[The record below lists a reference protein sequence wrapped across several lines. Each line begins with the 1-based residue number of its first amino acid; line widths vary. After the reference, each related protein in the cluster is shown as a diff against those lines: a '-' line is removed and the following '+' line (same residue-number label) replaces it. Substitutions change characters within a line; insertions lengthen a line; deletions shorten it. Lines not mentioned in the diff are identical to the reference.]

1 MPRLGQYR
9 TLQADKIVQTVAR
22 LERRIQE
29 RFPDAGLVRVA
40 TELHEIARESLVR
53 SLQIRQPNIGLR
65 LLIGVLITLLVVV
78 LGMLI
83 SQLHFD
89 REHLRAL
96 FDPENFVQVFE
107 AGLGSLVFMG
117 AAILFLASLE
127 LRWKRQRALEAIR
140 ELRALAHIVDMH
152 QLTKDPE
159 STLRGGPATPSS
171 PRRTLSPF
179 MLNRY
184 LDYCTELLSL
194 VTKIGAIYVQDFP
207 DPVALESVD
216 QLADLTSGLSRSIWQ
231 KMIILDRVVGDI
243 GEQSWLSGNPNVL
256 LSPTV
261 PPQNNGETAAA
272 SG

>member
-1 MPRLGQYR
+1 MAAPGQYR
-9 TLQADKIVQTVAR
+9 TLQADKIVETVAQ

-29 RFPDAGLVRVA
+29 RFPDSGLVRVA
-40 TELHEIARESLVR
+40 GELHLIARESVVR
-53 SLQIRQPNIGLR
+53 AQQIRRPNIGLR
-65 LLIGVLITLLVVV
+65 IGIGALITLLVVV
-78 LGMLI
+78 LGMLV

-96 FDPENFVQVFE
+96 FDPENFIQVFE
-107 AGLGSLVFMG
+107 AGLGSLVFLG
-117 AAILFLASLE
+117 AAILFLATLE
-127 LRWKRQRALEAIR
+127 LRWKRERALEAFR
-140 ELRALAHIVDMH
+140 ELRAIAHIVDMH

-171 PRRTLSPF
+171 PKRTLTPF

-194 VTKIGAIYVQDFP
+194 VSKLGAIYVQDFP

-231 KMIILDRVVGDI
+231 KMVMLDQLVAEAGK
-243 GEQSWLSGNPNVL
+243 QSWLTGAVQSPE
-256 LSPTV
+256 SPTESAG
-261 PPQNNGETAAA
+261 PGAAQ
-272 SG
+272 